1 MTRRNAAGKPRNAQ
15 RTKRD
20 WLHVSCALFL
30 DGGRMVPHVPWKS
43 LLESL
48 EQWRGERRFELFFFL
63 QKPPGLRLRF
73 YGEELGSRLEPELAT
88 WLAAAE
94 RGNDIR
100 GYRFGVYEPETFRFG
115 GPAGMAIAHHLF
127 DHDSQATLEYETL
140 SPESRLRLSR
150 DLFSLFQVNDLL
162 ARSLDDRAEIWD
174 VWQNLAHTLGASDAH
189 NTIGARNYARVRE
202 AITLGAAFKDKLS
215 SEVTELLDRVTQ
227 GNERVAQQLRD
238 VASVGRLTVGL
249 RAWLR
254 AAIVFHWNRLA
265 LTREDLCN
273 MTTTMV
279 RLLCPHETNC

>member
-1 MTRRNAAGKPRNAQ
+1 MTRNNAVGKLRNVQ

-30 DGGRMVPHVPWKS
+30 DGGRMLPHIPWKS
-43 LLESL
+43 LLDSL
-48 EQWRGERRFELFFFL
+48 EQWRRERRFELFFFL

-73 YGEELGSRLEPELAT
+73 YGENLGSRLEPELAT

-100 GYRFGVYEPETFRFG
+100 GYRFCVYEAETFRFG
-115 GPAGMAIAHHLF
+115 GLAGMAIAHHLF
-127 DHDSQATLEYETL
+127 DHDSQATLQYETL
-140 SPESRLRLSR
+140 SQDSRLGLSR

-162 ARSLDDRAEIWD
+162 AHSLEDRAEIWD

-189 NTIGARNYARVRE
+189 NSISAQKCVRVSE
-202 AITLGAAFKDKLS
+202 AITLAPAFKDKLS
-215 SEVTELLDRVTQ
+215 SEATELLDRVTQ
-227 GNERVAQQLRD
+227 DNERVAQQLRD
-238 VASVGRLTVGL
+238 IVSAGRLKVGL

-254 AAIVFHWNRLA
+254 AAIVFHWNRLG
-265 LTREDLCN
+265 LTRDELCI

-279 RLLCPHETNC
+279 RLLCPHETKF